1 MLAPVHGSW
10 GAVRPSGGGPAGAEP
25 SMANRQALRELQT
38 RLAER
43 MQAARTQPRG
53 QAWLAVECRGHGLLL
68 PLEQAGE
75 IFALGPLLPVPHT
88 QPWFAGVANLRGGLY
103 GVVDL
108 ARFLGLHEVPADA
121 GRDQARLIAF
131 GAALGLNGALLVD
144 RLAGLRG
151 VDQLRSDVELG
162 GSQDTDRPAFAAM
175 RWHDSDGRQW
185 QALDLVA
192 LTQDVRFLSI
202 VASALHSPDI
212 PKGSA

>member
-1 MLAPVHGSW
+1 
-10 GAVRPSGGGPAGAEP
+10 
-25 SMANRQALRELQT
+25 MANKQALRELQT

-53 QAWLAVECRGHGLLL
+53 QSWLAVECRGHGLLL

-88 QPWFAGVANLRGGLY
+88 QPWFAGVANLRGGLH

-108 ARFLGLHEVPADA
+108 ARFLGLHELPADT
-121 GRDQARLIAF
+121 GREQARLIAF
-131 GAALGLNGALLVD
+131 GAGLGLNGALLVD

-151 VDQLRSDVELG
+151 IDQMRSEVDLDESDA
-162 GSQDTDRPAFAAM
+162 SDRPSFAAM
-175 RWHDSDGRQW
+175 RWHDSDGRKW

-202 VASALHSPDI
+202 VASALHRPDI